1 MIYTLENH
9 ELKHAVEEMLFHLLP
24 TETLTRVETVEQRT
38 EPYCRSILTEE
49 NGEAAA
55 RAIVCMDGAV
65 HEAEKRASVTGL
77 ATLDYKRTITELVKT
92 TVYDAVVPFL
102 PQAPVWGSLTGVRP
116 AKLARG
122 MIERGMT
129 RGEAAVELREHFHV
143 SPERTALTI
152 RCSRNRDGD
161 GQDHRGERYFAVC
174 RYSVLSVEVLLLLVR
189 IGNHGAVR

>member
-24 TETLTRVETVEQRT
+24 TETLSRADTAEQIT

-77 ATLDYKRTITELVKT
+77 ETLDYKRTITELVKT

-102 PQAPVWGSLTGVRP
+102 PQAPVWGDVYKRQSRQR
-116 AKLARG
+116 AHWWIICAARAQNVN
-122 MIERGMT
+122 IT
-129 RGEAAVELREHFHV
+129 FPTV
-143 SPERTALTI
+143 
-152 RCSRNRDGD
+152 
-161 GQDHRGERYFAVC
+161 
-174 RYSVLSVEVLLLLVR
+174 
-189 IGNHGAVR
+189 